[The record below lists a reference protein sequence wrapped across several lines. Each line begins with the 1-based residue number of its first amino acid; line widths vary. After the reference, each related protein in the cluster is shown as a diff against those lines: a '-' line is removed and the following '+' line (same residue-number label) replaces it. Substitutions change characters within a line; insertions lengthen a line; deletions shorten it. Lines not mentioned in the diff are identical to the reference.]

1 MEPTPPG
8 LLLGLAAGTATTAGG
23 LALLLKPRWRPQERL
38 RLLGA
43 TGGMMAASVLLAF
56 ALPALEI
63 AGPVPLLAGGLA
75 GWFLVA
81 KMARGIGGGAP
92 AAVTMGIHNIP
103 EGLALGVAPAIG
115 EATAGL
121 LLAGIALHNLP
132 EGLAGAAAA
141 LAAGV
146 AAPAAI
152 GLAALSAL
160 GEPAGALIGAA
171 AAAWSTAALPWALS
185 IAAGAM
191 ARTVLEIWP
200 RPTPRDVAP
209 AGAAG
214 AAGYA
219 GLWSMLAA

>member
-1 MEPTPPG
+1 VEPLLPG
-8 LLLGLAAGTATTAGG
+8 LLLGLTAGAATVAGG
-23 LALLLKPRWRPQERL
+23 LLLLLKRRWRPEERL
-38 RLLGA
+38 RLLGMA
-43 TGGMMAASVLLAF
+43 SGIMAAAVLLSL

-75 GWFLVA
+75 GWLLVA
-81 KMARGIGGGAP
+81 KMARVIGGGAL
-92 AAVTMGIHNIP
+92 AAVAMGVHNLP

-115 EATAGL
+115 EAAAGL

-132 EGLAGAAAA
+132 EGLAVAAAA
-141 LAAGV
+141 LAGG
-146 AAPAAI
+146 AAVPAAI

-171 AAAWSTAALPWALS
+171 AAAWSTAALSWALG

-200 RPTPRDVAP
+200 RPMPRDVAM

-219 GLWSMLAA
+219 GLWSLLAV